1 MPSKLHNAIFTLL
14 LLFQATAPL
23 PAPWEHWLYSRSIE
37 LPPAEA
43 AHLVSVT
50 VPVEIYGHAQSQ
62 QADLRVIDDNG
73 QEVPYVLYAKQRV
86 EQRQWRNAKL
96 EDLGYVA
103 AGQYT
108 HAIVDVGENPEP
120 HNSIVLDS
128 PETNFFAWVEVAA
141 SDDHRTWRVLRDRAP
156 IYRFRQDTLEGN
168 QVVTYPE
175 SRARYLRLHIS
186 LQEDKPFQLDGCRV
200 TQEVIEEAER
210 VALPVSG
217 VADASAPAQQSWWRF
232 DLGARDVPVSEAR
245 FETSSAPFHR
255 AVQVSA
261 SNDGKEW
268 WLVGSGEIY
277 RLKTLS
283 KTLSL
288 PAQAGGAEGLSK
300 TDQQPAPQLAGQE
313 VLRVEF
319 SEVLTRHLRVAVF
332 NRNDPPLEGLTVA
345 VYGTPR
351 HVVFNQQP
359 GRRYRLLY
367 GNVMAKRPEYEL
379 ARLVNSKQM
388 EAAAAGG
395 LGAEESNP
403 NWSDPRPWTEKHPW
417 VLWAA
422 LGLAVVVLGGLAL
435 RSLRTSS

>member
-1 MPSKLHNAIFTLL
+1 MKTSLLSLL
-14 LLFQATAPL
+14 LLFQATTPL
-23 PAPWEHWLYSRSIE
+23 PGPWEHWLYSRSIE

-43 AHLVSVT
+43 ARLVSVT
-50 VPVEIYGHAQSQ
+50 VPVEIYPHVLSQ

-86 EQRQWRNAKL
+86 EQRQWRSAKL

-141 SDDHRTWRVLRDRAP
+141 SDDHRTWRVVRDRAP

-186 LQEDKPFQLDGCRV
+186 LQQDKPFQLDGCRV

-210 VALPVSG
+210 MALPVSG

-277 RLKTLS
+277 RLS
-283 KTLSL
+283 K
-288 PAQAGGAEGLSK
+288 GE
-300 TDQQPAPQLAGQE
+300 QQQE
-313 VLRVEF
+313 RLRVEF
-319 SEVLTRHLRVAVF
+319 SEVLTRYLRVAVF

-345 VYGTPR
+345 VLGTPR

-395 LGAEESNP
+395 LGVEESNP

-417 VLWAA
+417 VLWVA
-422 LGLAVVVLGGLAL
+422 LGVAVVVLGGLAL

>member
-1 MPSKLHNAIFTLL
+1 MKTSLLSL
-14 LLFQATAPL
+14 LLFFQAAAPL

-50 VPVEIYGHAQSQ
+50 VPVEIYGHVQSQ

-73 QEVPYVLYAKQRV
+73 QEVPYVLYSKQRV

-141 SDDHRTWRVLRDRAP
+141 SDDRRTWRVLRERAP

-186 LQEDKPFQLDGCRV
+186 LQQDKPFQLHGCRV
-200 TQEVIEEAER
+200 TQEVVEEAER
-210 VALPVSG
+210 VQLPVSG

-232 DLGARDVPVSEAR
+232 DMGARDVPVSEAR

-277 RLKTLS
+277 RLS
-283 KTLSL
+283 K
-288 PAQAGGAEGLSK
+288 GE
-300 TDQQPAPQLAGQE
+300 QQPAPQVAGQE

-319 SEVLTRHLRVAVF
+319 SEVLTRYLRVAVF

-345 VYGTPR
+345 VLGTPR

-395 LGAEESNP
+395 LSAEESNP

-422 LGLAVVVLGGLAL
+422 LGVAVVVLGGLAL